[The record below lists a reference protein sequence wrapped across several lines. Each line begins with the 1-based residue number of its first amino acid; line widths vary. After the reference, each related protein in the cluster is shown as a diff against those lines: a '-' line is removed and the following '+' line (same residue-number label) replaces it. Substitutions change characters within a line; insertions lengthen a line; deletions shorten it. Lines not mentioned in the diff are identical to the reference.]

1 MTAPGAVGARLLS
14 RDVIAGLMF
23 LALGLAGW
31 WLNDQ
36 RLGTAARM
44 GPGYMPMLVFGGM
57 IGMGAIV
64 LLIGLIKPGPP
75 VERPALV
82 ATFWVLA
89 AGIVFALLIDRLGL
103 FVATAALVLVA
114 SRGGHL
120 GQPLRVIA
128 LALGLAFLSV
138 VVFVWGL
145 GVTMKVWPWT
155 Y

>member
-1 MTAPGAVGARLLS
+1 MAASAVGARAMS

-23 LALGLAGW
+23 LAVGLAGW
-31 WLNDQ
+31 WLNDH
-36 RLGTAARM
+36 RLGSAARM
-44 GPGYMPMLVFGGM
+44 GPGYMPMLVFGGLSL
-57 IGMGAIV
+57 MGLAV
-64 LLIGLIKPGPP
+64 LTIGLVRPGPP
-75 VERPALV
+75 IGRPALA
-82 ATFWVLA
+82 ATFWVLF

-120 GQPLRVIA
+120 GQPLRVVA
-128 LALGLAFLSV
+128 LALGLAAMSV